1 MAQLVAIDNKNHLNL
16 KVDAAKAELHG
27 AGLHLVPAVM
37 SEFTN
42 MAVQYP
48 LVITKHADTG
58 QFVVAAMLGFELGE
72 NLFWR
77 DGQWQGLYL
86 PLQIRRQPFFVAN
99 PEKNSEQN
107 SEQSSD
113 HNSEEKVSGDY
124 VVCFDSESP
133 AIASS
138 DGQALFSDNGVDT
151 EFFQQAKFCLA
162 QLLEGEL
169 ANKQLLAQLENM
181 DLLQVMKMEVTFANQ
196 QSTTLNGFYTIDTE
210 KLAALS
216 AEKIASLH
224 KAGLLQAVY
233 TLITSLGQIHHLIDL
248 KNKQLGC

>member
-48 LVITKHADTG
+48 LVITKNADTG
-58 QFVVAAMLGFELGE
+58 QFVVAAMLGFESGE

-77 DGQWQGLYL
+77 EGQWQGLYL
-86 PLQIRRQPFFVAN
+86 PLQIRRQPFFVGN
-99 PEKNSEQN
+99 PEHSKNQAE
-107 SEQSSD
+107 
-113 HNSEEKVSGDY
+113 SGDY

-133 AIASS
+133 AIAANE
-138 DGQALFSDNGVDT
+138 GEALFSDDGVDT
-151 EFFQQAKFCLA
+151 EYFQQAKYCLA

-169 ANKQLLAQLENM
+169 ANKQLLEQLERLE
-181 DLLQVMKMEVTFANQ
+181 LLQVMQMEVTFANQ
-196 QSTTLNGFYTIDTE
+196 QSTTLNGLYTVDTE

-216 AEKIASLH
+216 SENISSLH
-224 KAGLLQAVY
+224 KAGLLQAIY

>member
-1 MAQLVAIDNKNHLNL
+1 MAQLVAIDNKNHLHL
-16 KVDAAKAELHG
+16 TVDSAKAELHG

-58 QFVVAAMLGFELGE
+58 QFVVAAMLGFEQGE

-86 PLQIRRQPFFVAN
+86 PLQIRRQPFFVSN
-99 PEKNSEQN
+99 PEQK
-107 SEQSSD
+107 D
-113 HNSEEKVSGDY
+113 SGDF
-124 VVCFDSESP
+124 VICFDSESP
-133 AIASS
+133 AITSN

-151 EFFQQAKFCLA
+151 EFFQQAKSCLA
-162 QLLEGEL
+162 QLLAGEL
-169 ANKQLLAQLENM
+169 ANKQLLEQLEKM
-181 DLLQVMKMEVTFANQ
+181 ELLQVMKMEVTFANQ
-196 QSTTLNGFYTIDTE
+196 QCTTLNGFYTIDTE

-216 AEKIASLH
+216 AEKISSLH
-224 KAGLLQAVY
+224 KAGLLQAIY

>member
-27 AGLHLVPAVM
+27 ANLHLVPAVM

-48 LVITKHADTG
+48 LVITKNGDTG
-58 QFVVAAMLGFELGE
+58 QFVVAAMLGFEAGE

-77 DGQWQGLYL
+77 EGQWQGLYL
-86 PLQIRRQPFFVAN
+86 PLQIRRQPFFVGN
-99 PEKNSEQN
+99 PEQN
-107 SEQSSD
+107 KDQAG
-113 HNSEEKVSGDY
+113 SGDY

-133 AIASS
+133 AISTNEGES
-138 DGQALFSDNGVDT
+138 LFDDNGGET
-151 EFFQQAKFCLA
+151 EYFQQAKYCLT
-162 QLLEGEL
+162 QLLQGEL
-169 ANKQLLAQLENM
+169 ANKQLLEQLEKLQ
-181 DLLQVMKMEVTFANQ
+181 LLQVMKMEVTFANQ
-196 QSTTLNGFYTIDTE
+196 QSTTLNGLYTIDTE

-216 AEKIASLH
+216 AENISSLH
-224 KAGLLQAVY
+224 KAGLLQAIY

-248 KNKQLGC
+248 KNKQLAS

>member
-48 LVITKHADTG
+48 LVITKNGDTG
-58 QFVVAAMLGFELGE
+58 QFVVAAMLGFEAGE

-77 DGQWQGLYL
+77 EGQWQGLYL
-86 PLQIRRQPFFVAN
+86 PLQIRRQPFFLAN
-99 PEKNSEQN
+99 PE
-107 SEQSSD
+107 QSPD
-113 HNSEEKVSGDY
+113 YNSEEKNSGDY

-133 AIASS
+133 AVTS
-138 DGQALFSDNGVDT
+138 DEGQALFSEDGADT
-151 EFFQQAKFCLA
+151 EYFQQAKYCLA

-169 ANKQLLAQLENM
+169 ANKQLLEQLERLQ
-181 DLLQVMKMEVTFANQ
+181 LLQVMKMEVTFANQ
-196 QSTTLNGFYTIDTE
+196 QSTTLNGLYTIDTE

-216 AEKIASLH
+216 SENISSLH
-224 KAGLLQAVY
+224 KAGLLQAIY

>member
-16 KVDAAKAELHG
+16 TVDARKTEVHG
-27 AGLHLVPAVM
+27 AALHLVPAVM

-58 QFVVAAMLGFELGE
+58 QFVFAAMLGFEAGE

-77 DGQWQGLYL
+77 SEQWQGLYL
-86 PLQIRRQPFFVAN
+86 PLQIRRQPFFVGN
-99 PEKNSEQN
+99 
-107 SEQSSD
+107 
-113 HNSEEKVSGDY
+113 EESNNQEEGAKEY
-124 VVCFDSESP
+124 VVCFDSDSP
-133 AIASS
+133 AISS
-138 DGQALFSDNGVDT
+138 KDGQALFNENGSET
-151 EFFQQAKFCLA
+151 EFFQQAKACLA

-169 ANKQLLAQLENM
+169 ANKYLLEQLESM
-181 DLLQVMKMEVTFANQ
+181 DLLQVMTMEVTFANQ
-196 QSTTLNGFYTIDTE
+196 TNTVLKGLYTIDTE
-210 KLAALS
+210 KLATLS
-216 AEKIASLH
+216 TEQISSLH
-224 KAGLLQAVY
+224 KDGLLQAIY

>member
-16 KVDAAKAELHG
+16 KVDSAKAELHG

-58 QFVVAAMLGFELGE
+58 QFVVAAMLGFETGE

-86 PLQIRRQPFFVAN
+86 PLQIRRQPFFVGN
-99 PEKNSEQN
+99 PEQKSEA
-107 SEQSSD
+107 EP
-113 HNSEEKVSGDY
+113 SGDY

-133 AIASS
+133 AITSS

-169 ANKQLLAQLENM
+169 ANKQLLEQLESM
-181 DLLQVMKMEVTFANQ
+181 ELLQVMKMEVTFANQ
-196 QSTTLNGFYTIDTE
+196 QCTTLNGFYTIDTQ

-216 AEKIASLH
+216 AEKISSLH
-224 KAGLLQAVY
+224 KAGLLQAIY

-248 KNKQLGC
+248 KNKKLGC

>member
-1 MAQLVAIDNKNHLNL
+1 MAQLVAIDNQNHLNL

-48 LVITKHADTG
+48 LVITKNADTG
-58 QFVVAAMLGFELGE
+58 QFVVAAMLGFESGE

-77 DGQWQGLYL
+77 GGQWQGLYL
-86 PLQIRRQPFFVAN
+86 PLQIRRQPFFVGN
-99 PEKNSEQN
+99 PEQ
-107 SEQSSD
+107 
-113 HNSEEKVSGDY
+113 KVAGDY

-133 AIASS
+133 AITSN
-138 DGQALFSDNGVDT
+138 DGQALFSEDGVDT
-151 EFFQQAKFCLA
+151 EYFQQAKFCLA

-169 ANKQLLAQLENM
+169 ANKKLLEQLQSME
-181 DLLQVMKMEVTFANQ
+181 LLQMMQMEVTFANQ
-196 QSTTLNGFYTIDTE
+196 QSTTLNGLYTIDTE

-224 KAGLLQAVY
+224 KAGLLQAIY

>member
-16 KVDAAKAELHG
+16 TVDAAKAELHG

-48 LVITKHADTG
+48 LVITKNADTG
-58 QFVVAAMLGFELGE
+58 QFVVAAMLGFEAGE

-99 PEKNSEQN
+99 PEQSNEQ
-107 SEQSSD
+107 
-113 HNSEEKVSGDY
+113 KAAVDY

-133 AIASS
+133 AISS
-138 DGQALFSDNGVDT
+138 NNGQALFSDNGMDT
-151 EFFQQAKFCLA
+151 EYFQQAKYCLA
-162 QLLEGEL
+162 QLLEGEI
-169 ANKQLLAQLENM
+169 ANKQLLEQLDKL
-181 DLLQVMKMEVTFANQ
+181 DLLQVIKMEVTFANQ
-196 QSTTLNGFYTIDTE
+196 QSTTLHGLYTIDTE

-216 AEKIASLH
+216 AEKIAHLH
-224 KAGLLQAVY
+224 KAGLLQAIY

>member
-58 QFVVAAMLGFELGE
+58 QFVVAAMLGFEAGE

-86 PLQIRRQPFFVAN
+86 PLQIRRQPFFVGN
-99 PEKNSEQN
+99 PEKNPEPN
-107 SEQSSD
+107 PD

-138 DGQALFSDNGVDT
+138 DGQALFYDNGVDT

-169 ANKQLLAQLENM
+169 ANKQLLEQLENM

-196 QSTTLNGFYTIDTE
+196 QSTTLNGLYTIDTE

-216 AEKIASLH
+216 SYNISSLH
-224 KAGLLQAVY
+224 KAGLLQAIY

>member
-48 LVITKHADTG
+48 LVVTKNADTG
-58 QFVVAAMLGFELGE
+58 QFVVAAMLGFESGE
-72 NLFWR
+72 NLFWQA
-77 DGQWQGLYL
+77 GKWQGLYL

-99 PEKNSEQN
+99 PE
-107 SEQSSD
+107 
-113 HNSEEKVSGDY
+113 HNKTQAESGDY
-124 VVCFDSESP
+124 VVYFDSESP
-133 AIASS
+133 AVTSIE
-138 DGQALFSDNGVDT
+138 GQALFSEDGVDT
-151 EFFQQAKFCLA
+151 EYFQQAKYCLA
-162 QLLEGEL
+162 QLLAGEL
-169 ANKQLLAQLENM
+169 ANKQLLEQLEKFE
-181 DLLQVMKMEVTFANQ
+181 LLQVMQMEVTFANQ
-196 QSTTLNGFYTIDTE
+196 QSITLNGLYTIDTE

-224 KAGLLQAVY
+224 KAGLLQAIY
-233 TLITSLGQIHHLIDL
+233 TLITSLGQIHHLINL

>member
-37 SEFTN
+37 SEFTS

-48 LVITKHADTG
+48 LVITKNADTG
-58 QFVVAAMLGFELGE
+58 QFVVAAMLGFESGE

-77 DGQWQGLYL
+77 SGQWQGLYL
-86 PLQIRRQPFFVAN
+86 PLQIRRQPFFVGN
-99 PEKNSEQN
+99 PEQN
-107 SEQSSD
+107 SEQ
-113 HNSEEKVSGDY
+113 KVAGDY

-133 AIASS
+133 AIVSN
-138 DGQALFSDNGVDT
+138 DGQALFSEDGVDT
-151 EFFQQAKFCLA
+151 EYFQQAKYCLA

-169 ANKQLLAQLENM
+169 ANKKLLEQLQSME
-181 DLLQVMKMEVTFANQ
+181 LLQVMQMEVTFANQ
-196 QSTTLNGFYTIDTE
+196 QSTTLNGLYTIDTE

-224 KAGLLQAVY
+224 KAGLLQAIY